1 MSYGHKNV
9 GNTDYKYK
17 EKAMIKNKELC
28 KMRGGENNEVLWR
41 RKKER
46 PGEKNIKQGN

>member
-17 EKAMIKNKELC
+17 EKAKFKNKELS
-28 KMRGGENNEVLWR
+28 KMRGGENNEVLCR
-41 RKKER
+41 GKKS
-46 PGEKNIKQGN
+46 NQGKRI